1 VNGIEWDLSVSKEEL
16 KTNVVDRSIEG
27 KRNPQNPKLWLAAI
41 QTEARHGS
49 KKEAE
54 ILIAKALH
62 ECPNSG
68 ILWAAN
74 IEMAPRPLRQGK
86 SGDAFKIMWMCSEW
100 FSVKVVFC
108 GFTCAEKGSGCSE
121 MQFINDKR
129 PEGMAPR
136 GIFSAAAQCS
146 LLSYQFTTYYNWHP
160 VGDQV
165 HSRIFGY

>member
-1 VNGIEWDLSVSKEEL
+1 MA
-16 KTNVVDRSIEG
+16 R
-27 KRNPQNPKLWLAAI
+27 KRNPHNPELWLAAI

-86 SGDAFKIMWMCSEW
+86 SGDAFKIMWMCSKALKLRNAINMTE
-100 FSVKVVFC
+100 
-108 GFTCAEKGSGCSE
+108 SE
-121 MQFINDKR
+121 RGLLIPFPVPMSIVLMIA
-129 PEGMAPR
+129 GMAPR
-136 GIFSAAAQCS
+136 GIFSAAAKCS

-160 VGDQV
+160 VGDQIAKV
-165 HSRIFGY
+165 ANELLLMKGRCS